1 MIKIYELSNGI
12 KVVMESC
19 DFFHS
24 VSFGVWVKVGS
35 RNETKE
41 NNGIAHMT
49 EHMLFKGTQT
59 KTAGE
64 IARITA
70 KLGGNLNAYTSKEC
84 TSYYCKTLPELL
96 EPAIEVIA
104 DMVCHSAVRE
114 EDLENE
120 KAVVCDEIDMYKDSA
135 EDYVHEV
142 LQKKVYKRNPLGFLI
157 SGKKKNVK
165 GFSSEDIRIFMDKYY
180 TGKNMVISVAGC
192 FEPEKTLKLIKEY
205 FGELKSGQKNTESD
219 TPKYY
224 KTNFI
229 KYKDIEQLHM
239 NLVFPAVSF
248 LDKDR
253 YAITLLNNILGG
265 DVSSRLFQELREKRG
280 LTYNICSY
288 GSSFYDTGLLH
299 IYAAMNPSQQDFIL
313 DLIQQ
318 IIEDMGTFG
327 VRMEELQDA
336 IQQTV
341 VEMTLGQD
349 NSAGRMSSNARMLM
363 FEKKMTSFEEAI
375 RKIKSVSLEEIN
387 SVAKKYLQIEKMSMG
402 IVKTETNRET

>member
-1 MIKIYELSNGI
+1 MIKVYELSNGI
-12 KVVMESC
+12 KTIMESC

-35 RNETKE
+35 RSETKE

-49 EHMLFKGTQT
+49 EHMLFKRTET

-120 KAVVCDEIDMYKDSA
+120 KTVVCDEIDMYKDSA

-142 LQKKVYKRNPLGFLI
+142 LQKKVYKHHPLGFLI

-165 GFSSEDIRIFMDKYY
+165 GFSPKDIQTFMDKYY
-180 TGKNMVISVAGC
+180 TGKNIVISVAGC
-192 FEPEKTLKLIKEY
+192 FEPEKTLELIKKY
-205 FGELKSGQKNTESD
+205 FGELKSGQKNTKFD

-248 LDKDR
+248 LDKDK
-253 YAITLLNNILGG
+253 YALTLLNNILGG

-288 GSSFYDTGLLH
+288 GSSFCDTGLLH
-299 IYAAMNPSQQDFIL
+299 IYAVMNPSQEDFIL
-313 DLIQQ
+313 SLIQK
-318 IIEDMGTFG
+318 IIEDMTTSG
-327 VRMEELQDA
+327 VRREELACSQC
-336 IQQTV
+336 
-341 VEMTLGQD
+341 
-349 NSAGRMSSNARMLM
+349 NSI
-363 FEKKMTSFEEAI
+363 F
-375 RKIKSVSLEEIN
+375 
-387 SVAKKYLQIEKMSMG
+387 Y
-402 IVKTETNRET
+402 

>member
-1 MIKIYELSNGI
+1 MIKVYELSNGI
-12 KVVMESC
+12 KTIMESC

-35 RNETKE
+35 RSETKE

-49 EHMLFKGTQT
+49 EHMLFKGTET

-120 KAVVCDEIDMYKDSA
+120 KTVVCDEIDMYKDSA

-142 LQKKVYKRNPLGFLI
+142 LQKKVYKHHPLGFLI

-165 GFSSEDIRIFMDKYY
+165 GFSPKDIQTFMDKYY
-180 TGKNMVISVAGC
+180 TGKNIVISVAGC
-192 FEPEKTLKLIKEY
+192 FEPEKTLEFIKKY
-205 FGELKSGQKNTESD
+205 FGELKSGQKNTKFD

-224 KTNFI
+224 KTDFI

-248 LDKDR
+248 LDKDK
-253 YAITLLNNILGG
+253 YALTLLNNILGG

-288 GSSFYDTGLLH
+288 GSSFCDTGLLH
-299 IYAAMNPSQQDFIL
+299 IYAAMNPSQEDFIL
-313 DLIQQ
+313 SLIQK
-318 IIEDMGTFG
+318 IIEDMTTSG
-327 VRMEELQDA
+327 VRREELEDS

-363 FEKKMTSFEEAI
+363 FEKELTSFEEAI
-375 RKIKSVSLEEIN
+375 RKIKTVSLEEIN
-387 SVAKKYLQIEKMSMG
+387 LTIEKYLQIEKMSMG
-402 IVKTETNRET
+402 IVKAEADR

>member
-1 MIKIYELSNGI
+1 MIKVYELSNGI
-12 KVVMESC
+12 KTIMESC

-35 RNETKE
+35 RSETKE

-49 EHMLFKGTQT
+49 EHMLFKRTET

-120 KAVVCDEIDMYKDSA
+120 KTVVCDEIDMYKDSA

-142 LQKKVYKRNPLGFLI
+142 LQKKVYKHHPLGFLI

-165 GFSSEDIRIFMDKYY
+165 GFSPKDIQTFMDKYY
-180 TGKNMVISVAGC
+180 TGKNIVISVAGC
-192 FEPEKTLKLIKEY
+192 FEPEKTLELIKKY
-205 FGELKSGQKNTESD
+205 FGELKSGQKNTKFD

-248 LDKDR
+248 LDKDK
-253 YAITLLNNILGG
+253 YALTLLNNILGG

-288 GSSFYDTGLLH
+288 GSSFCDTGLLH
-299 IYAAMNPSQQDFIL
+299 IYAAMNPSQEDFIL
-313 DLIQQ
+313 SLIQK
-318 IIEDMGTFG
+318 IIEDMTTSG
-327 VRMEELQDA
+327 VRREELEDS

-363 FEKKMTSFEEAI
+363 FEKELTSFEEAI
-375 RKIKSVSLEEIN
+375 RKIKTVSLEDIN
-387 SVAKKYLQIEKMSMG
+387 LTIEKYLQIEKMSMG
-402 IVKTETNRET
+402 IVKAEADR

>member
-1 MIKIYELSNGI
+1 MIKVYELSNGI
-12 KVVMESC
+12 KTIMESC

-35 RNETKE
+35 RSETKE

-49 EHMLFKGTQT
+49 EHMLFKGTET

-120 KAVVCDEIDMYKDSA
+120 KTVVCDEIDMYKDSA

-142 LQKKVYKRNPLGFLI
+142 LQKKVYKHHPLGFLI

-165 GFSSEDIRIFMDKYY
+165 GFSPKDIQTFMDKYY
-180 TGKNMVISVAGC
+180 TGKNIVISVAGC
-192 FEPEKTLKLIKEY
+192 FEPEKMLEFIKKY
-205 FGELKSGQKNTESD
+205 FGELKSGQKNTKFD

-224 KTNFI
+224 KTDFI

-248 LDKDR
+248 LDKDK
-253 YAITLLNNILGG
+253 YALTLLNNILGG

-288 GSSFYDTGLLH
+288 GSSFCDTGLLH
-299 IYAAMNPSQQDFIL
+299 IYAAMNPSQEDFIL
-313 DLIQQ
+313 SLIQK
-318 IIEDMGTFG
+318 IIEDMTTSG
-327 VRMEELQDA
+327 VRREELEDS

-363 FEKKMTSFEEAI
+363 FEKELTSFEEAI
-375 RKIKSVSLEEIN
+375 RKIKTVSLEEIN
-387 SVAKKYLQIEKMSMG
+387 LTIEKYLQIEKMSMG
-402 IVKTETNRET
+402 IVKAEADR

>member
-1 MIKIYELSNGI
+1 MIKVYELSNGI
-12 KVVMESC
+12 KTIMESC

-35 RNETKE
+35 RSETKE

-49 EHMLFKGTQT
+49 EHMLFKATDT

-120 KAVVCDEIDMYKDSA
+120 KTVVCDEIDMYKDSA

-142 LQKKVYKRNPLGFLI
+142 LQKKVYKHHPLGFLI

-165 GFSSEDIRIFMDKYY
+165 GFSPKDIQTFMDKYY
-180 TGKNMVISVAGC
+180 TGKNIVISVAGC
-192 FEPEKTLKLIKEY
+192 FEPEKTLEFIKKY
-205 FGELKSGQKNTESD
+205 FGELKSGQKNTKFD

-224 KTNFI
+224 KTDFI

-248 LDKDR
+248 LDKDK
-253 YAITLLNNILGG
+253 YALTLLNNILGG

-288 GSSFYDTGLLH
+288 GSSFCDTGLLH
-299 IYAAMNPSQQDFIL
+299 IYAAMNPSQEDFIL
-313 DLIQQ
+313 SLIQK
-318 IIEDMGTFG
+318 IIEDMTTSG
-327 VRMEELQDA
+327 VRREELEDS

-363 FEKKMTSFEEAI
+363 FEKELTSFEEAI
-375 RKIKSVSLEEIN
+375 RKIKTVSLEEIN
-387 SVAKKYLQIEKMSMG
+387 LTIEKYLQIEKMSMG
-402 IVKTETNRET
+402 IVKAEADR

>member
-1 MIKIYELSNGI
+1 MIKVYELSNGI
-12 KVVMESC
+12 KTIMESC

-35 RNETKE
+35 RSETKE

-49 EHMLFKGTQT
+49 EHMLFKGTET

-120 KAVVCDEIDMYKDSA
+120 KTVVCDEIDMYKDSA

-142 LQKKVYKRNPLGFLI
+142 LQKKVYKHHPLGFLI

-165 GFSSEDIRIFMDKYY
+165 GFSPKDIQTFMDKYY
-180 TGKNMVISVAGC
+180 TGKNIVISVAGC
-192 FEPEKTLKLIKEY
+192 FAPEKTLEFIKKY
-205 FGELKSGQKNTESD
+205 FGELKSGQKNTKFD

-224 KTNFI
+224 KTDFI

-248 LDKDR
+248 LDKDK
-253 YAITLLNNILGG
+253 YALTLLNNILGG

-288 GSSFYDTGLLH
+288 GSSFCDTGLLH
-299 IYAAMNPSQQDFIL
+299 IYAAMNPSQEDFIL
-313 DLIQQ
+313 SLIQK
-318 IIEDMGTFG
+318 IIEDMTTSG
-327 VRMEELQDA
+327 VRREELEDS

-363 FEKKMTSFEEAI
+363 FEKELTSFEEAI
-375 RKIKSVSLEEIN
+375 RKIKTVSLEEIN
-387 SVAKKYLQIEKMSMG
+387 LTIEKYLQIEKMSMG
-402 IVKTETNRET
+402 IVKAEADR

>member
-1 MIKIYELSNGI
+1 MVEVYELSNGI
-12 KVVMESC
+12 KIVMESC

-35 RNETKE
+35 RSETKE

-49 EHMLFKGTQT
+49 EHMLFKGTDT
-59 KTAGE
+59 KSAGE
-64 IARITA
+64 IAGITA

-96 EPAIEVIA
+96 EPAVEVIA

-114 EDLENE
+114 EDLEHE
-120 KAVVCDEIDMYKDSA
+120 KAVVCDEIDMYEDSA

-142 LQKKVYKRNPLGFLI
+142 LQKKVYWHHPLGFLI
-157 SGKKKNVK
+157 SGTKKNVK
-165 GFSSEDIRIFMDKYY
+165 AFASKDIRAFIDKYY
-180 TGKNMVISVAGC
+180 TGNNIVVSVAGC
-192 FEPEKTLKLIKEY
+192 FEQEKTLELIKKH
-205 FGELKSGQKNTESD
+205 FGGLKQGRKNEEFD
-219 TPKYY
+219 TPQYRRIE
-224 KTNFI
+224 FV

-248 LDKDR
+248 LNGDR

-265 DVSSRLFQELREKRG
+265 DVNSRLFQELREKRG

-288 GSSFYDTGLLH
+288 GSSFCDTGLLH
-299 IYAAMNPSQQDFIL
+299 IYAAMNPSQE
-313 DLIQQ
+313 DLILSL
-318 IIEDMGTFG
+318 IREVVEDMAAHG
-327 VRMEELQDA
+327 VRGEELEDS

-349 NSAGRMSSNARMLM
+349 NSAGRMSSNARMVM
-363 FEKKMTSFEEAI
+363 FEKEITSFEETI
-375 RKIKSVSLEEIN
+375 RKIKAVSLDEIN
-387 SVAKKYLQIEKMSMG
+387 FAVAKYLQMGKMSMG
-402 IVKTETNRET
+402 IVKAQDGR

>member
-1 MIKIYELSNGI
+1 MIKVYELSNGI
-12 KVVMESC
+12 KTIMENC

-35 RNETKE
+35 RSETKE

-49 EHMLFKGTQT
+49 EHMLFKGTET

-120 KAVVCDEIDMYKDSA
+120 KTVVCDEIDMYKDSA

-142 LQKKVYKRNPLGFLI
+142 LQKKVYKHHPLGFLI

-165 GFSSEDIRIFMDKYY
+165 GFSPKDIQTFMDKYY
-180 TGKNMVISVAGC
+180 TGKNIVISVAGC
-192 FEPEKTLKLIKEY
+192 FEPEKTLEFIKKY
-205 FGELKSGQKNTESD
+205 FGELKSGQKNTKFD

-224 KTNFI
+224 KTDFI

-248 LDKDR
+248 LDKDK
-253 YAITLLNNILGG
+253 YALTLLNNILGG

-288 GSSFYDTGLLH
+288 GSSFCDTGLLH
-299 IYAAMNPSQQDFIL
+299 IYAAMNPSQEDFIL
-313 DLIQQ
+313 SLIQK
-318 IIEDMGTFG
+318 IIEDMTTSG
-327 VRMEELQDA
+327 VRREELEDS

-363 FEKKMTSFEEAI
+363 FEKELTSFEEAI
-375 RKIKSVSLEEIN
+375 RKIKTVSLEEIN
-387 SVAKKYLQIEKMSMG
+387 LTIEKYLQIEKMSMG
-402 IVKTETNRET
+402 IVKAEADR

>member
-1 MIKIYELSNGI
+1 MIKVYELSNGI
-12 KVVMESC
+12 KTIMESC

-35 RNETKE
+35 RSETKD
-41 NNGIAHMT
+41 NKGIANMT
-49 EHMLFKGTQT
+49 EHMLFKGTET

-120 KAVVCDEIDMYKDSA
+120 KTVVCDEIDMYKDSA

-142 LQKKVYKRNPLGFLI
+142 LQKKVYKHHPLGFLI

-165 GFSSEDIRIFMDKYY
+165 GFSPKDIQTFMDKYY
-180 TGKNMVISVAGC
+180 TGKNIVISVAGC
-192 FEPEKTLKLIKEY
+192 FEPEKTLEFIKKY
-205 FGELKSGQKNTESD
+205 FGELKSGQKNTKFD

-224 KTNFI
+224 KTDFI

-248 LDKDR
+248 LDKDK
-253 YAITLLNNILGG
+253 YALTLLNNILGG

-288 GSSFYDTGLLH
+288 GSSFCDTGLLH
-299 IYAAMNPSQQDFIL
+299 IYAAMNPSQEDFIL
-313 DLIQQ
+313 SLIQK
-318 IIEDMGTFG
+318 IIEDMTTSG
-327 VRMEELQDA
+327 VRREELEDS

-363 FEKKMTSFEEAI
+363 FEKELTSFEEAI
-375 RKIKSVSLEEIN
+375 RKIKTVSLEEIN
-387 SVAKKYLQIEKMSMG
+387 LTIEKYLQIEKMSMG
-402 IVKTETNRET
+402 IVKAEADR

>member
-1 MIKIYELSNGI
+1 MIKVYELSNGI
-12 KVVMESC
+12 KTIMESC

-35 RNETKE
+35 RSETKE

-49 EHMLFKGTQT
+49 EHMLFKRTET

-120 KAVVCDEIDMYKDSA
+120 KTVVCDEIDMYKDSA

-142 LQKKVYKRNPLGFLI
+142 LQKKVYKHHPLGFLI

-165 GFSSEDIRIFMDKYY
+165 GFSPKDIQTFMDKYY
-180 TGKNMVISVAGC
+180 TGKNIVISVAGC
-192 FEPEKTLKLIKEY
+192 FEPEKTLELIKKY
-205 FGELKSGQKNTESD
+205 FGELKSGQKNTKFD

-248 LDKDR
+248 LDKDK
-253 YAITLLNNILGG
+253 YALTLLNNILGG

-288 GSSFYDTGLLH
+288 GSSFCDTGLLH
-299 IYAAMNPSQQDFIL
+299 IYAAMNPSQEDFIL
-313 DLIQQ
+313 SLIQK
-318 IIEDMGTFG
+318 IIEDMTTSG
-327 VRMEELQDA
+327 VRREELEDS

-363 FEKKMTSFEEAI
+363 FEKELTSFEEAI
-375 RKIKSVSLEEIN
+375 RKIKTVSLEEIN
-387 SVAKKYLQIEKMSMG
+387 LTIEKYLQIEKMSMG
-402 IVKTETNRET
+402 IVKAEADR

>member
-24 VSFGVWVKVGS
+24 VSFGVWVKAGS

-84 TSYYCKTLPELL
+84 TSYYCKTLPALL
-96 EPAIEVIA
+96 EPTIEVIA
-104 DMVCHSAVRE
+104 DMVCHSAIRE

-142 LQKKVYKRNPLGFLI
+142 LQKKVYKRNSLGFLI

-205 FGELKSGQKNTESD
+205 FGELKPGQQNAESD

-224 KTNFI
+224 KTEFV

-363 FEKKMTSFEEAI
+363 FEKKMTSFEDAI

>member
-1 MIKIYELSNGI
+1 M
-12 KVVMESC
+12 
-19 DFFHS
+19 
-24 VSFGVWVKVGS
+24 
-35 RNETKE
+35 
-41 NNGIAHMT
+41 
-49 EHMLFKGTQT
+49 
-59 KTAGE
+59 
-64 IARITA
+64 
-70 KLGGNLNAYTSKEC
+70 
-84 TSYYCKTLPELL
+84 

-120 KAVVCDEIDMYKDSA
+120 KTVVCDEIDMYKDSA

-142 LQKKVYKRNPLGFLI
+142 LQKKVYKHHPLGFLI

-165 GFSSEDIRIFMDKYY
+165 GFSPKDIQTFMDKYY
-180 TGKNMVISVAGC
+180 TGKNIVISVAGC
-192 FEPEKTLKLIKEY
+192 FEPEKTLEFIKKY
-205 FGELKSGQKNTESD
+205 FGELKSGQKNTKFD

-224 KTNFI
+224 KTDFI

-248 LDKDR
+248 LDKDK
-253 YAITLLNNILGG
+253 YALTLLNNILGG

-288 GSSFYDTGLLH
+288 GSSFCDTGLLH
-299 IYAAMNPSQQDFIL
+299 IYAAMNPSQEDFIL
-313 DLIQQ
+313 SLIQK
-318 IIEDMGTFG
+318 IIEDMTTSG
-327 VRMEELQDA
+327 VRREELEDS

-363 FEKKMTSFEEAI
+363 FEKELTSFEEAI
-375 RKIKSVSLEEIN
+375 RKIKTVSLEEIN
-387 SVAKKYLQIEKMSMG
+387 LTIEKYLQIEKMSMG
-402 IVKTETNRET
+402 IVKAEADR

>member
-1 MIKIYELSNGI
+1 
-12 KVVMESC
+12 MESC

>member
-1 MIKIYELSNGI
+1 MIKVYELSNGI
-12 KVVMESC
+12 KTIMESC

-35 RNETKE
+35 RSETKE

-49 EHMLFKGTQT
+49 EHMLFKRTET

-120 KAVVCDEIDMYKDSA
+120 KTVVCDEIDMYKDSA

-142 LQKKVYKRNPLGFLI
+142 LQKKVYKHHPLGFLI

-165 GFSSEDIRIFMDKYY
+165 GFSPKDIQTFMDKYY
-180 TGKNMVISVAGC
+180 TGKNIVISVAGC
-192 FEPEKTLKLIKEY
+192 FETEKTLELIKKY
-205 FGELKSGQKNTESD
+205 FGELKSGQKNTKFD

-229 KYKDIEQLHM
+229 KYKD
-239 NLVFPAVSF
+239 NFKKWTSV
-248 LDKDR
+248 
-253 YAITLLNNILGG
+253 
-265 DVSSRLFQELREKRG
+265 RLAK
-280 LTYNICSY
+280 NVC
-288 GSSFYDTGLLH
+288 
-299 IYAAMNPSQQDFIL
+299 
-313 DLIQQ
+313 
-318 IIEDMGTFG
+318 
-327 VRMEELQDA
+327 
-336 IQQTV
+336 
-341 VEMTLGQD
+341 
-349 NSAGRMSSNARMLM
+349 
-363 FEKKMTSFEEAI
+363 
-375 RKIKSVSLEEIN
+375 EI
-387 SVAKKYLQIEKMSMG
+387 SKFMY
-402 IVKTETNRET
+402 

>member
-1 MIKIYELSNGI
+1 MIKVYELSNGI
-12 KVVMESC
+12 KTIMESC

-35 RNETKE
+35 RSETKE

-49 EHMLFKGTQT
+49 EHMLFKGTET

-120 KAVVCDEIDMYKDSA
+120 KTVVCDEIDMYKDSA

-142 LQKKVYKRNPLGFLI
+142 LQKKVYKHHPLGFLI

-165 GFSSEDIRIFMDKYY
+165 GFSPKDIQTFMDKYY
-180 TGKNMVISVAGC
+180 TGKNIVISVAGC
-192 FEPEKTLKLIKEY
+192 FEPEKTLELIKKY
-205 FGELKSGQKNTESD
+205 FGELKSGQKNTKFD

-224 KTNFI
+224 KTDFI

-248 LDKDR
+248 LDKDK
-253 YAITLLNNILGG
+253 YALTLLNNILGG

-288 GSSFYDTGLLH
+288 GSSFCDTGLLH
-299 IYAAMNPSQQDFIL
+299 IYAAMNPSQEDFIL
-313 DLIQQ
+313 SLIQK
-318 IIEDMGTFG
+318 IIEDMTTSG
-327 VRMEELQDA
+327 VRREELEDS

-363 FEKKMTSFEEAI
+363 FEKELTSFEEAI
-375 RKIKSVSLEEIN
+375 RKIKTVSLEEIN
-387 SVAKKYLQIEKMSMG
+387 LTIEKYLQIEKMSMG
-402 IVKTETNRET
+402 IVKAEADR

>member
-1 MIKIYELSNGI
+1 MIKVYELSNGI
-12 KVVMESC
+12 KTIMESC

-35 RNETKE
+35 RSETKE

-49 EHMLFKGTQT
+49 EHMLFKGTET

-114 EDLENE
+114 EDLKNE
-120 KAVVCDEIDMYKDSA
+120 KTVVCDEIDMYKDSA

-142 LQKKVYKRNPLGFLI
+142 LQKKVYKHHPLGFLI

-165 GFSSEDIRIFMDKYY
+165 GFSPKDIQTFMDKYY
-180 TGKNMVISVAGC
+180 TGKNIVISVAGC
-192 FEPEKTLKLIKEY
+192 FEPEKTLEFIKKY
-205 FGELKSGQKNTESD
+205 FGELKSGQKNTKFD

-224 KTNFI
+224 KTDFI

-248 LDKDR
+248 LDKDK
-253 YAITLLNNILGG
+253 YALTLLNNILGG

-288 GSSFYDTGLLH
+288 GSSFCDTGLLH
-299 IYAAMNPSQQDFIL
+299 IYAAMNPSQEDFIL
-313 DLIQQ
+313 SLIQK
-318 IIEDMGTFG
+318 IIEDMTTSG
-327 VRMEELQDA
+327 VRREELEDS

-363 FEKKMTSFEEAI
+363 FEKELTSFEEAI
-375 RKIKSVSLEEIN
+375 RKIKTVSLEEIN
-387 SVAKKYLQIEKMSMG
+387 LTIEKYLQIEKMSMG
-402 IVKTETNRET
+402 IVKAEADR

>member
-1 MIKIYELSNGI
+1 MVKIYELSNGI

-24 VSFGVWVKVGS
+24 VSFGVWVKAGS
-35 RNETKE
+35 RSETKE

-96 EPAIEVIA
+96 EAAIEVIA

-142 LQKKVYKRNPLGFLI
+142 LQKKVYKRNSLGFLI
-157 SGKKKNVK
+157 SGKKKNVRK
-165 GFSSEDIRIFMDKYY
+165 FSPEDIRGFMDKYY

-192 FEPEKTLKLIKEY
+192 FEQEKTLELIKRY
-205 FGELKSGQKNTESD
+205 FGGIKPGQKNAEFD
-219 TPKYY
+219 TPKYS
-224 KTNFI
+224 KTEFT

-248 LDKDR
+248 LDEDR

-288 GSSFYDTGLLH
+288 GSSFCDTGLLH
-299 IYAAMNPSQQDFIL
+299 IYGAMNPSQE
-313 DLIQQ
+313 DLILSL
-318 IIEDMGTFG
+318 IYEIVENIADYG
-327 VRMEELQDA
+327 VLKEELEDS

-341 VEMTLGQD
+341 VEMTLSQD
-349 NSAGRMSSNARMLM
+349 NSAGRMTGNARMVM
-363 FEKKMTSFEEAI
+363 FEKEIVSFEDTI
-375 RKIKSVSLEEIN
+375 RRIKAVSLEEIN
-387 SVAKKYLQIEKMSMG
+387 RAAKEYLQIGKMSMG
-402 IVKTETNRET
+402 IVRNELPLK

>member
-1 MIKIYELSNGI
+1 MVKIYELSNGI

-24 VSFGVWVKVGS
+24 VSFGVWVKAGS
-35 RNETKE
+35 RSETKE

-142 LQKKVYKRNPLGFLI
+142 LQKKVYKRNSLGFLI
-157 SGKKKNVK
+157 SGKKKNVRK
-165 GFSSEDIRIFMDKYY
+165 FSPEDIRGFMDKYY
-180 TGKNMVISVAGC
+180 TGKSMVISVAGC
-192 FEPEKTLKLIKEY
+192 FEQEKTLELIKRY
-205 FGELKSGQKNTESD
+205 FGGIKPGQKNAEFD

-224 KTNFI
+224 KTEFT

-248 LDKDR
+248 LDEDR

-288 GSSFYDTGLLH
+288 GSSFCDTGLLH
-299 IYAAMNPSQQDFIL
+299 IYGAMNPSQE
-313 DLIQQ
+313 DLILSL
-318 IIEDMGTFG
+318 IYEIVENIADYG
-327 VRMEELQDA
+327 VLKEELEDS

-341 VEMTLGQD
+341 VEMTLSQD
-349 NSAGRMSSNARMLM
+349 NSAGRMTGNARMVM
-363 FEKKMTSFEEAI
+363 FEKEIVSFEDTI
-375 RKIKSVSLEEIN
+375 RRIKAVSLEEIN
-387 SVAKKYLQIEKMSMG
+387 RAAKEYLQIGKMSMG
-402 IVKTETNRET
+402 TVRNELPLK

>member
-1 MIKIYELSNGI
+1 MIKVYELSNGI
-12 KVVMESC
+12 KTIMESC

-35 RNETKE
+35 RSETKE

-49 EHMLFKGTQT
+49 EHMLFKGTET

-114 EDLENE
+114 EYLENE
-120 KAVVCDEIDMYKDSA
+120 KTVVCDEIDMYKDSA

-142 LQKKVYKRNPLGFLI
+142 LQKKVYKHHPLGFLI

-165 GFSSEDIRIFMDKYY
+165 GFSPKDIQTFMDKYY
-180 TGKNMVISVAGC
+180 TGKNIVISVAGC
-192 FEPEKTLKLIKEY
+192 FEPEKTLEFIKKY
-205 FGELKSGQKNTESD
+205 FGELKSGQKNTKFD

-224 KTNFI
+224 KTDFI

-248 LDKDR
+248 LDKDK
-253 YAITLLNNILGG
+253 YALTLLNNILGG

-288 GSSFYDTGLLH
+288 GSSFCDTGLLH
-299 IYAAMNPSQQDFIL
+299 IYAAMNPSQEDFIL
-313 DLIQQ
+313 SLIQK
-318 IIEDMGTFG
+318 IIEDMTTSG
-327 VRMEELQDA
+327 VRREELEDS

-363 FEKKMTSFEEAI
+363 FEKELTSFEEAI
-375 RKIKSVSLEEIN
+375 RKIKTVSLEEIN
-387 SVAKKYLQIEKMSMG
+387 LTIEKYLQIEKMSMG
-402 IVKTETNRET
+402 IVKAEADR

>member
-12 KVVMESC
+12 KVVMENC

-24 VSFGVWVKVGS
+24 VSFGIWVKVGS

-104 DMVCHSAVRE
+104 DMVCHSAIKK

-135 EDYVHEV
+135 EDYVHEI
-142 LQKKVYKRNPLGFLI
+142 LQKKVYKRNSLGFLI

-165 GFSSEDIRIFMDKYY
+165 GFSSEDIETFMDKYY

-192 FEPEKTLKLIKEY
+192 FEPEETLELVKKY
-205 FGELKSGQKNTESD
+205 FGELKSGQKNAKSD

-224 KTNFI
+224 KANFI

-248 LDKDR
+248 LDEDR

-313 DLIQQ
+313 DLIRQ
-318 IIEDMGTFG
+318 IIEDMRTLG
-327 VRMEELQDA
+327 VRMEELEDA

-363 FEKKMTSFEEAI
+363 FEKEITSFEDAI
-375 RKIKSVSLEEIN
+375 RKIKTVSLEEIN
-387 SVAKKYLQIEKMSMG
+387 SVANKYLQIEKMSMG
-402 IVKTETNRET
+402 IVKTETGR

>member
-1 MIKIYELSNGI
+1 MIKVYELSNGI
-12 KVVMESC
+12 KTIMESC

-35 RNETKE
+35 RSETKE

-49 EHMLFKGTQT
+49 EHMLFKRTET

-120 KAVVCDEIDMYKDSA
+120 KTVVYDEIDMYKDSA

-142 LQKKVYKRNPLGFLI
+142 LQKKVYKHHPLGFLI

-165 GFSSEDIRIFMDKYY
+165 GFSPKDIQTFMDKYY
-180 TGKNMVISVAGC
+180 TGKNIVISVAGC
-192 FEPEKTLKLIKEY
+192 FEPEKTLELIKKY
-205 FGELKSGQKNTESD
+205 FGELKSGQKNTKFD

-248 LDKDR
+248 LDKDK
-253 YAITLLNNILGG
+253 YALTLLNNILGG

-288 GSSFYDTGLLH
+288 GSSFCDTGLLH
-299 IYAAMNPSQQDFIL
+299 IYAAMNPSQEDFIL
-313 DLIQQ
+313 SLIQK
-318 IIEDMGTFG
+318 IIEDMTTSG
-327 VRMEELQDA
+327 VRREELEDS

-363 FEKKMTSFEEAI
+363 FEKELTSFEEAI
-375 RKIKSVSLEEIN
+375 RKIKTVSLEEIN
-387 SVAKKYLQIEKMSMG
+387 LTIEKYLQIEKMSMG
-402 IVKTETNRET
+402 IVKAEADR

>member
-1 MIKIYELSNGI
+1 MIKVYELSNGI
-12 KVVMESC
+12 KTIMENC
-19 DFFHS
+19 DFFHF

-35 RNETKE
+35 RSETKE

-49 EHMLFKGTQT
+49 EHMLFKGTET

-120 KAVVCDEIDMYKDSA
+120 KTVVCDEIDMYKDSA

-142 LQKKVYKRNPLGFLI
+142 LQKKVYKHHPLGFLI

-165 GFSSEDIRIFMDKYY
+165 GFSPKDIQTFMDKYY
-180 TGKNMVISVAGC
+180 TGKNIVISVAGC
-192 FEPEKTLKLIKEY
+192 FEPEKTLEFIKKY
-205 FGELKSGQKNTESD
+205 FGELKSGQKNTKFD

-224 KTNFI
+224 KTDFI

-248 LDKDR
+248 LDKDK
-253 YAITLLNNILGG
+253 YALTLLNNILGG

-288 GSSFYDTGLLH
+288 GSSFCDTGLLH
-299 IYAAMNPSQQDFIL
+299 IYAAMNPSQEDFIL
-313 DLIQQ
+313 SLIQK
-318 IIEDMGTFG
+318 IIEDMTTSG
-327 VRMEELQDA
+327 VRREELEDS

-363 FEKKMTSFEEAI
+363 FEKELTSFEEAI
-375 RKIKSVSLEEIN
+375 RKIKTVSLEDIN
-387 SVAKKYLQIEKMSMG
+387 LTIEKYLQIEKMSMG
-402 IVKTETNRET
+402 IVKAEADR

>member
-1 MIKIYELSNGI
+1 MIKVYELSNGI
-12 KVVMESC
+12 KTIMESC

-35 RNETKE
+35 RSETKE

-49 EHMLFKGTQT
+49 EHMLFKRTET

-104 DMVCHSAVRE
+104 DMVCHSAIRE

-120 KAVVCDEIDMYKDSA
+120 KTVVCDEIDMYKDSA

-142 LQKKVYKRNPLGFLI
+142 LQKKVYKHHPLGFLI

-165 GFSSEDIRIFMDKYY
+165 GFSPKDIQTFMDKYY
-180 TGKNMVISVAGC
+180 TGKNIVISVAGC
-192 FEPEKTLKLIKEY
+192 FEPEKTLELIKKY
-205 FGELKSGQKNTESD
+205 FGELKSGQKNTKFD

-248 LDKDR
+248 LDKDK
-253 YAITLLNNILGG
+253 YALTLLNNILGG

-288 GSSFYDTGLLH
+288 GSSFCDTGLLH
-299 IYAAMNPSQQDFIL
+299 IYAAMNPSQKDFIL
-313 DLIQQ
+313 SLIQK
-318 IIEDMGTFG
+318 IIEDMTTSG
-327 VRMEELQDA
+327 VRREELEDS

-363 FEKKMTSFEEAI
+363 FEKELTSFEEAI
-375 RKIKSVSLEEIN
+375 RKIKTVSLEEIN
-387 SVAKKYLQIEKMSMG
+387 LTIEKYLQIEKMSMG
-402 IVKTETNRET
+402 IVKAEADR